1 MFERLGAWARNLFS
15 LVGDLGSMLIGAGA
29 DSLLVLRHGR
39 AAVWMVLQRQIYF
52 TGLEA
57 ARIIIIISLVLGT
70 IIIAQVVSLA
80 GHNGSLSGK
89 ILVWVV
95 LRELA
100 PLLTAIIVIAR
111 SGTAIATELGA
122 MKINGEITSI
132 EMMGIPA
139 PRYLILPRITGV
151 TLSVLVLT
159 VYFVLTAFAG
169 GFLMV
174 STVWHLP
181 FDQFMQGIL
190 SALGLKELLIVPLKS
205 ILFGLAISSI
215 CCRYG
220 LSVGTS
226 STEIPQAATK
236 AVMASLMSVFV
247 LDGLITYLSSIA
259 L

>member
-1 MFERLGAWARNLFS
+1 
-15 LVGDLGSMLIGAGA
+15 
-29 DSLLVLRHGR
+29 
-39 AAVWMVLQRQIYF
+39 
-52 TGLEA
+52 
-57 ARIIIIISLVLGT
+57 
-70 IIIAQVVSLA
+70 
-80 GHNGSLSGK
+80 
-89 ILVWVV
+89 
-95 LRELA
+95 
-100 PLLTAIIVIAR
+100 
-111 SGTAIATELGA
+111 
-122 MKINGEITSI
+122 
-132 EMMGIPA
+132 
-139 PRYLILPRITGV
+139 
-151 TLSVLVLT
+151 
-159 VYFVLTAFAG
+159 
-169 GFLMV
+169 MV